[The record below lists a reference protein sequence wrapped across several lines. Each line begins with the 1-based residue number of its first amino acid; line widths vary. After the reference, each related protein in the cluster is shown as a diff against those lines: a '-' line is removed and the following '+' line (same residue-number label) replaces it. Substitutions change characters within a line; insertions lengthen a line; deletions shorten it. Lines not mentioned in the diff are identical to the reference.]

1 MTREEGLFLLKAARS
16 AIEAHLHDQVSS
28 LPETE
33 SPVLWEKRGA
43 FVTLHDTG
51 GDLRGCIGRVAS
63 TEALIQTVSQ
73 MAVEAA
79 FHDPRFL
86 PLKKEE
92 LESVSLEVSVLS
104 QVRRMNDL
112 DDIEIGRDGLLI
124 HKGVASGLLL
134 PQVAAENRWDRETFL
149 AHTCMKAGLSP
160 AAWKEEDTEIS
171 IFTAEIFSERAH
183 A

>member
-1 MTREEGLFLLKAARS
+1 MTREEGALLLKAARS
-16 AIEAHLHDQVSS
+16 AIEAHLRDQVPS

-33 SPVLWEKRGA
+33 NPALLEKRGA
-43 FVTLHDTG
+43 FVTLHDVG

-92 LESVSLEVSVLS
+92 LESVSLEISVLS

-112 DDIEIGRDGLLI
+112 HDIEVGRDGFLI
-124 HKGVASGLLL
+124 QKGFASGLLL
-134 PQVAAENRWDRETFL
+134 PQVAAENGWNRETFL
-149 AHTCMKAGLSP
+149 AHACMKAGLPP
-160 AAWKEEDTEIS
+160 AAWKEEDAEIYTFS
-171 IFTAEIFSERAH
+171 AEIFSEGTH